1 MLLADMGADVIKV
14 EKLPG
19 GDDTR
24 SYSEPQVNGESAA
37 FMILNRNKRGMAVN
51 LKKPGGLEVVKKL
64 LLTADVVT
72 ENYRKGTLEK
82 LGLGWD
88 VLHQLNPRLV
98 YCAISGYGR
107 TGPYADK
114 GGFDLI
120 AQGVAGLMSVTG
132 EPGGPPVKS
141 GTPIADINAGI
152 FAALGIVSALFA
164 RGTTGRGQMVDTSL
178 MEAGVQQMYWQAAIH
193 FATGVN
199 PGPSGSAHILTA
211 PYQAFPTADG
221 WINLGGAN
229 QSNWERIVR
238 AIGMP
243 ELAADERF
251 RTNTDRM
258 RNLKTLVPILGDALK
273 KKPSAHWISVF
284 EAEGVPVGPVNKTSD
299 MVSDPQVKAR
309 EMVIEVDHPK
319 AGRVKAIGHPVK
331 FSETKVEASRPAP
344 LLGQHTR
351 EVLKDLG
358 YDDARI
364 DELAKEGAVQC
375 A

>member
-1 MLLADMGADVIKV
+1 
-14 EKLPG
+14 
-19 GDDTR
+19 
-24 SYSEPQVNGESAA
+24 
-37 FMILNRNKRGMAVN
+37 
-51 LKKPGGLEVVKKL
+51 
-64 LLTADVVT
+64 
-72 ENYRKGTLEK
+72 
-82 LGLGWD
+82 
-88 VLHQLNPRLV
+88 
-98 YCAISGYGR
+98 
-107 TGPYADK
+107 
-114 GGFDLI
+114 
-120 AQGVAGLMSVTG
+120 
-132 EPGGPPVKS
+132 VKS

-164 RGTTGRGQMVDTSL
+164 RDTTGRGQMVDTSL

-193 FATGVN
+193 FATGAN

-258 RNLKTLVPILGDALK
+258 RNLKALVPILGDALK

-309 EMVIEVDHPK
+309 EMVIEVEHPK

-364 DELAKEGAVQC
+364 DALAKEGAVQC